1 MTLLNTLIPSISRSP
16 ANREQPESDT
26 GRKVRPVYEVKETQE
41 AWGVTVHLPGVAKD
55 GVDLSAEQGQIRI
68 TGRRAWKQPEGWTC
82 LYRESPDAEYELVL
96 THDNVVDV
104 DKIAAELRD
113 GVLRVSLPKHEA
125 IKPRKI
131 TIG

>member
-1 MTLLNTLIPSISRSP
+1 MTLLNTLIPSLSRSP
-16 ANREQPESDT
+16 ATREESE
-26 GRKVRPVYEVKETQE
+26 GESVRKVRPMYEVKETQE
-41 AWGVTVHLPGVAKD
+41 AWGVTVHLPGVAKE

-68 TGRRAWKQPEGWTC
+68 TGRRTWKQPEGWTC
-82 LYRESPDAEYELVL
+82 LYRESADADYELVL
-96 THDNVVDV
+96 THDNVLDV

-131 TIG
+131 TIA